1 MRLKSSRVIRY
12 REAARMSRLPQSL
25 QELPLDIR
33 LYRLRKSR
41 RKLAVQRFTQNVLWV
56 VIVAAL
62 GIFIATELMAAIG
75 RA

>member
-1 MRLKSSRVIRY
+1 
-12 REAARMSRLPQSL
+12 MSRLPQSL